1 MTTDKDQ
8 KIIKQIDDDLR
19 WREDEL
25 AAMKLLAVKS
35 VPNSISSRV
44 LLRAMLALLY
54 AHYEGFSKFAWD
66 SYLDAIEHHGGLRAK
81 HIESLAAFSCE
92 GEFSMMKGNLTN
104 VNLFC
109 FYSRFSSIM
118 NTPIS
123 FPPDK
128 LSTKYNLEPETFFDR
143 MEILGID
150 CHAMKDN
157 KKTIAKVVGR
167 RHEIAHGK
175 FHDIKGVAKYVE
187 YENAILS
194 VMYELAINIT
204 EAIENKSYLKP

>member
-1 MTTDKDQ
+1 MTTKDRE
-8 KIIKQIDDDLR
+8 IIRQIDEDLR

-35 VPNSISSRV
+35 VPNSISTRV

-54 AHYEGFSKFAWD
+54 AHYEGFSKFVWD
-66 SYLDAIEHHGGLRAK
+66 SYLDAIEHHGGLRIK

-92 GEFSMMKGNLTN
+92 EEFNAVKGNLTN

-109 FYSRFSSIM
+109 FCRQFSSIM
-118 NTPIS
+118 DTPIS
-123 FPPDK
+123 FPHDK
-128 LSTKYNLEPETFFDR
+128 LSTKYNLEPETFLDR
-143 MEILGID
+143 MGILGID
-150 CHAMKDN
+150 CPAMKN
-157 KKTIAKVVGR
+157 HKETIASVVGR

-175 FHDIKGVAKYVE
+175 LHDIKDIANYVE
-187 YENAILS
+187 YENAILT
-194 VMYELAINIT
+194 VMYELTINVA